1 MTAATRTPRT
11 SRPPA
16 PSAEPALL
24 SIGALARAAGIP
36 VPTLRTWERRY
47 GVPTPQRKPSGHR
60 LYPASAVEHLRKVAT
75 LLERGHR
82 ASETLGATPRE
93 LDALLAIV
101 DVPAA
106 AHAPHPAH
114 GAPTIDELIAH
125 LHAFD
130 RPAMTAALRAGWS
143 RLGPMGFLRGIA
155 APLFT
160 AMGERWNDGT
170 LEVRHEHFGSACV
183 GAFLR
188 EAREP
193 FDRRARGRRVVA
205 TTLSGEAH
213 EGGLLMAAL
222 VMAMRGRRVLDLG
235 PSLPVAQ
242 IAGAAEDDA
251 VEAVALSV
259 SACVPRA
266 KAGRA
271 VKALRAALP
280 RRVAL
285 WVGGAGAPDG
295 VKGVERFEDL
305 DAFDARLARRT

>member
-1 MTAATRTPRT
+1 MTAAARTTRA
-11 SRPPA
+11 SA
-16 PSAEPALL
+16 KSAEPALL

-47 GVPTPQRKPSGHR
+47 GFPVPQRKPSGHR
-60 LYPASAVEHLRKVAT
+60 LYPASAVEHLRKVAA
-75 LLERGHR
+75 LLARGHR
-82 ASETLGATPRE
+82 AGETLGATPRE
-93 LDALLAIV
+93 LDALLAIA
-101 DVPAA
+101 DAPEAATPAA
-106 AHAPHPAH
+106 H
-114 GAPTIDELIAH
+114 GSPTIDELVAH
-125 LHAFD
+125 LVAFD

-143 RLGPMGFLRGIA
+143 RLGPMGFLREIA
-155 APLFT
+155 APLFVT
-160 AMGERWNDGT
+160 MGDQWRDGT
-170 LEVRHEHFGSACV
+170 LAIRHEHFGSASV

-188 EAREP
+188 EVREP

-222 VMAMRGRRVLDLG
+222 VMAMRGRRVVDLG

-242 IAGAAEDDA
+242 ITHAAEDDA

-266 KAGRA
+266 KAARSVA
-271 VKALRAALP
+271 SLRAALP

-285 WVGGAGAPDG
+285 WVGGAGAPEG
-295 VKGVERFEDL
+295 VKGTERFADL
-305 DAFDARLARRT
+305 DTFDARLASRR